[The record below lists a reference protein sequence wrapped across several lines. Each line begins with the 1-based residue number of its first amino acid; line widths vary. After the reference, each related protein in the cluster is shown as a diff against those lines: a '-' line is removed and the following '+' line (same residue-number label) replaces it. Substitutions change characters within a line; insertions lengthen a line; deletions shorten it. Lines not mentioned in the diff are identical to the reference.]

1 MGIIKM
7 WQYAS
12 LESFIVSIS
21 LPVFLLTVKT
31 IQILHEYNNVT
42 ALDFDCDDDVD
53 VVSDFVRM

>member
-1 MGIIKM
+1 M